1 MTWPWRVW
9 VILMTLLAGLVT
21 AFGMQPGMS
30 GIWWPV
36 AGMWLAAGLAAF
48 GLSVWI
54 ALNLILLGVFMD
66 FVGESPIGAWPLAL
80 LCAYGVALV
89 AWDRHATSGVP
100 VVIAEAV
107 AVGGGVI
114 AAGIALGVASG
125 IAGRPGFSRAAFMT
139 DFLMTAALY
148 PFVRFV
154 IVPASIRVA
163 RR

>member
-9 VILMTLLAGLVT
+9 VIMMTLIAGMIT
-21 AFGMQPGMS
+21 AFGMQPGMAS
-30 GIWWPV
+30 IWWPV
-36 AGMWLAAGLAAF
+36 AGMWLAAGFASF
-48 GLSVWI
+48 GLSVWV
-54 ALNLILLGVFMD
+54 ALNLVVLGVFMD
-66 FVGESPIGAWPLAL
+66 YMGEAPLGAWPLAL

-100 VVIAEAV
+100 VLVSEVV
-107 AVGGGVI
+107 AVSGGLIAAAIALGM
-114 AAGIALGVASG
+114 AAGIAGL
-125 IAGRPGFSRAAFMT
+125 PGFSRAGFMT
-139 DFLMTAALY
+139 DFLMTALSY

>member
-9 VILMTLLAGLVT
+9 VVLMTLLAGLIT
-21 AFGMQPGMS
+21 AFGVQPGFVK
-30 GIWWPV
+30 IWWPV
-36 AGMWLAAGLAAF
+36 AGMWLAAGLASF
-48 GLSVWI
+48 GLSVWV
-54 ALNLILLGVFMD
+54 AVSLIVLGVFMD
-66 FVGESPIGAWPLAL
+66 FVGEAPIGAWPLAL

-100 VVIAEAV
+100 VLMAEIVAV
-107 AVGGGVI
+107 AGGLI

-125 IAGRPGFSRAAFMT
+125 IANRPGFSRASFMT
-139 DFLMTAALY
+139 DFLVTAALY
-148 PFVRFV
+148 PLARYV